1 MSLSVVSPSEMP
13 SPAKSSSDKPSPDK
27 ASPTMAFRSLAD
39 ADLKGKRVLVRV
51 DLNVPMQDGK
61 VADATRIKEIVP
73 TITEIAD
80 KGGKVILLSHFG
92 RPKGPNAK
100 DSLRPVAAEV
110 ARILKMPVAFAEDC
124 VGPKAEA
131 AIAVLKN
138 GDILCLEN
146 TRFPSRGRKRRP
158 RFCQTACRVGRRLCQ
173 RSFFSCAPSA
183 RCQHFDRHRL

>member
-1 MSLSVVSPSEMP
+1 MGLLQSHDRHRGGDGQARLKPIASQPPSHQRVSMQS
-13 SPAKSSSDKPSPDK
+13 
-27 ASPTMAFRSLAD
+27 FRSLDD

-61 VADATRIKEIVP
+61 VADETRIKELVP
-73 TITEIAD
+73 TSTEIAD

-146 TRFPSRGRKRRP
+146 TRF
-158 RFCQTACRVGRRLCQ
+158 
-173 RSFFSCAPSA
+173 
-183 RCQHFDRHRL
+183 